1 MSESVTEFVDGVDG
15 VRGGVAE
22 AIGQQFDTVAALSEA
37 DTDTLTAVK
46 GVGPVLAD
54 RILEA
59 ARTAVIADHTPAEEP
74 TPDPATRAR
83 ATVAQAKASTR
94 PALEVVEGEAQ
105 QVAEEPEPA
114 PAATSAATDED
125 TSLPPLVERVAT
137 LVGRTIGW
145 SLRIVRNV
153 TQPVHHL
160 LRRG

>member
-1 MSESVTEFVDGVDG
+1 MSTSVTEFVEGVEG

-37 DTDTLTAVK
+37 DTDTLTAVR
-46 GVGPVLAD
+46 GVGPVLAE
-54 RILEA
+54 RILDA

-74 TPDPATRAR
+74 TPDATTRAR
-83 ATVAQAKASTR
+83 ASVAQAKAASR
-94 PALEVVEGEAQ
+94 PSLEVVEGEARG
-105 QVAEEPEPA
+105 VTAEPEPA
-114 PAATSAATDED
+114 PVAASASDHD